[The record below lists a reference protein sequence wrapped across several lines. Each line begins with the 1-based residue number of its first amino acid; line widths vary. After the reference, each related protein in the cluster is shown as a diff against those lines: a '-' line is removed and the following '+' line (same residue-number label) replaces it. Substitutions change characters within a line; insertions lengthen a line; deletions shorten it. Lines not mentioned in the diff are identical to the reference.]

1 MKKFLVLASIAT
13 AAVVLVKKVKA
24 SSETKETWHQ
34 VADKV
39 S

>member
-1 MKKFLVLASIAT
+1 MKKFLVLATIAA
-13 AAVVLVKKVKA
+13 AAVVLVKKAKA

-34 VADKV
+34 VADQV

>member
-1 MKKFLVLASIAT
+1 MKKFLVLATIAT
-13 AAVVLVKKVKA
+13 ATVVLVKKVKA

>member
-1 MKKFLVLASIAT
+1 MKKFLVLATIAT
-13 AAVVLVKKVKA
+13 AAVVVIKKVKA

>member
-1 MKKFLVLASIAT
+1 MKKFLVLATIAA
-13 AAVVLVKKVKA
+13 AAVVAIKKVKA
-24 SSETKETWHQ
+24 SSETKETWNK

>member
-1 MKKFLVLASIAT
+1 MKKFLVLATIAAT
-13 AAVVLVKKVKA
+13 AVVLVKKAKA

-34 VADKV
+34 VADQV